1 MNIMDALAEN
11 RKAVINNVL
20 AVLMSLEA
28 EEILDI
34 LDRQDVDTVYDMIY
48 KEGYEDEEAKG

>member
-1 MNIMDALAEN
+1 MAQEIMVC

-28 EEILDI
+28 EEILGI
-34 LDRQDVDTVYDMIY
+34 LDRQDVDAVYDMIY
-48 KEGYEDEEAKG
+48 KEDTNDDEAKE